1 MSTKNEISPLLIDSN
16 VNLAKRSYKCVKYVI
31 FIFVSLLI
39 IGGIFVILYA
49 TSTWP
54 FDKDETKF
62 VGAVGKYPLH
72 GGNMKN
78 QQISLNSAI
87 NVENIDYLQLYCL
100 FNSTNPS
107 GFGLSGYITVDDEE
121 HAYFA
126 DTSGHIKCFDIT
138 TCTLIW
144 SVNIGNIV
152 NDLRAASRN
161 TLSLF
166 QNKNGQKGVLV
177 GTPNEL
183 TNNSTLTDPP
193 IGIWSSWIIA
203 LDIENGEEMWKTL
216 ISDTGSSM
224 IHGVQIDNDGF
235 LYGGTSSAWNSHFIP
250 PNSNNIHI
258 GKAFKIDINT
268 GELVNEWQTLP
279 AIENQTDDI
288 DNDLYYSGASIWPI
302 QSIIDDYFVFGT
314 GNFYTYPYRV
324 EKCMLGNTSFIS
336 SDNIRPNN
344 PCGEDQSSFL
354 QWRCFENDDIYPSSL
369 IILNKNTFELESF
382 IKFSGVDIWS
392 NFCEYRVTNEERE
405 KIAECTKAFN
415 GPDADPAAVASYHF
429 NNELYVAVA
438 QKSGQFYI
446 VSIPNGELKVSK
458 KIGPWSTNGG
468 LAPFS
473 MAVDENNLIAI
484 VSFRGPGWTMVTSP
498 WYRYKMADG
507 TIICDAGS
515 IHAIDLTTGY
525 TMWQWINPYAKMGIN
540 ECNSSEYDNYIDPTV
555 GGTCQRAFDGSEML
569 LPNVTIPNYNG
580 NVIIPP
586 IDELTI
592 PYLSS
597 IRALNIG
604 PVTISN
610 DMVFIP
616 TMTGEIFIHHIFNGE
631 YIKTLTCP
639 DYVDNNGIINRQ
651 GIRSGITIYDDKLMF
666 YCGSDNSFVGSG
678 APNGQIIVMSLRF

>member
-369 IILNKNTFELESF
+369 IILNKNTFSLESSISF
-382 IKFSGVDIWS
+382 AGVDIWS
-392 NFCEYRVTNEERE
+392 GFCTTLNSTEIEE
-405 KIAECTKAFN
+405 IPECTSAFN
-415 GPDADPAAVASYHF
+415 GPDADSVAVASYYF
-429 NNELYVAVA
+429 DSEPYVAVG

-446 VSIPNGELKVSK
+446 VKVSNGELKVSK
-458 KIGPWSTNGG
+458 KVGPYGIMGG

-473 MAVDENNLIAI
+473 MAVDEENLIAI
-484 VSFRGPGWTMVTSP
+484 TSYRGTQSP
-498 WYRYKMADG
+498 VYRYKMADD
-507 TIICDAGS
+507 TIVCDIGS
-515 IHAIDLTTGY
+515 IHAIDLQTGY
-525 TMWQWINPYAKMGIN
+525 TMWQWINPYGKIGEI
-540 ECNSSEYDNYIDPTV
+540 ECNSTIYDDYFDPTV
-555 GGTCQRAFDGSEML
+555 DGSCERAFDGSPML
-569 LPNVTIPNYNG
+569 HPNITIPLYNG
-580 NVIIPP
+580 SVITPP
-586 IDELTI
+586 INELI
-592 PYLSS
+592 KPYFSS
-597 IRALNIG
+597 FRAINIG
-604 PVTISN
+604 PVTVSN

-616 TMTGEIFIHHIFNGE
+616 TMNGEVFVHNIFNGQH
-631 YIKTLTCP
+631 IITFQCP
-639 DYVDNNGIINRQ
+639 DYEYFDGEEFIFNNRQ
-651 GIRSGITIYDDKLMF
+651 GIRSGITMYDDKLMF
-666 YCGSDNSFVGSG
+666 YCGADASFEEYG
-678 APNGQIIVMSLRF
+678 APNGQIVVLSLMDE